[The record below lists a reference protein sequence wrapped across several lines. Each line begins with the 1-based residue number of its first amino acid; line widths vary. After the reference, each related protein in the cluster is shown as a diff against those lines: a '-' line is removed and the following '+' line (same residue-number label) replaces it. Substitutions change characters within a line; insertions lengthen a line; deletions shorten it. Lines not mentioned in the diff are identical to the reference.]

1 MDVRIF
7 TEPQQGASY
16 ETLLA
21 AALATEQNGFS
32 AFFRSDHYLKMGSAS
47 GLPGPTEAW
56 ATLAGLARDT
66 TRIRLGTLVSPVTFY
81 RPGPLAITVAQV
93 DAMSGGRVDFGFGS
107 GWYEAEHKAYGL
119 PFPPLKERF
128 DLMAEYLEQ
137 ITGLWATPEGETFSH
152 EGRFHTFT
160 DSPALPKPAQR
171 PGPPIIIG
179 GRGKHRT
186 PALTARYASEY
197 NTAFCSVEAATSA
210 YGRVREACERIG
222 RDPSTFRFIHYS
234 VLLPGASRDAAL
246 ARYRDPLWAMQW
258 KYSDMEASATRPL
271 PAVTPPPFEGPDAA
285 LIRGR
290 ATYIGQ
296 PEAIVESLLEI
307 RAHAGVPVEF
317 VARSHFPLL
326 GYDEQV
332 DLMAQLAEGV
342 APHL

>member
-32 AFFRSDHYLKMGSAS
+32 GFFRSDHYLKMGGVS

-93 DAMSGGRVDFGFGS
+93 DAMSGGRVDFGFGC

-137 ITGLWATPEGETFSH
+137 ITGLWATPDGDTFSH

-179 GRGKHRT
+179 GRGKSRT

-197 NTAFCSVEAATSA
+197 NTAFCPVQAATSA

-222 RDPSTFRFIHYS
+222 RDPDELVYS
-234 VLLPGASRDAAL
+234 QALVLCVGADEAEVTRRAAAIGREAAELRENGAAGTVDEVVAKLIAYRDAGVQRFYLQVLDLSDLDHIAL
-246 ARYRDPLWAMQW
+246 AGA
-258 KYSDMEASATRPL
+258 EII
-271 PAVTPPPFEGPDAA
+271 PA
-285 LIRGR
+285 L
-290 ATYIGQ
+290 
-296 PEAIVESLLEI
+296 
-307 RAHAGVPVEF
+307 AG
-317 VARSHFPLL
+317 
-326 GYDEQV
+326 
-332 DLMAQLAEGV
+332 
-342 APHL
+342 